1 MVLLCVVFSCELVS
15 LLIASPFTYPANSPG
30 KFIDAGIPFLS
41 LLWKYGALLLKFG
54 GILS

>member
-41 LLWKYGALLLKFG
+41 LLWKYGALLLKSG